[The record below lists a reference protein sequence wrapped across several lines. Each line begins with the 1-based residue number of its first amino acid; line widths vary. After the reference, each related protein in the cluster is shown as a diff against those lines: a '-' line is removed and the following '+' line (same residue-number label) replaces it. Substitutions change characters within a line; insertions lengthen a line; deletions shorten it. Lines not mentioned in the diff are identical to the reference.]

1 MVLIFLSRNSEF
13 LSKDLTFFSTQ
24 KIPCIVSMSYFLF
37 FIQDLI
43 ENTHKMTRK

>member
-1 MVLIFLSRNSEF
+1 MVLIFLSRNSES
-13 LSKDLTFFSTQ
+13 LSKDLLSFCNQ
-24 KIPCIVSMSYFLF
+24 KIPCKVSMSNSLI